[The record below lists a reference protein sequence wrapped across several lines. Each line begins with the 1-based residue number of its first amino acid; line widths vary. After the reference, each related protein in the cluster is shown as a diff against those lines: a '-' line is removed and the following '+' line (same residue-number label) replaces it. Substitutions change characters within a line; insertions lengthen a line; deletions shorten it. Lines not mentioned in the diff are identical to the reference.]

1 MQSMTRRRFLQTSLA
16 TGAAL
21 AWPGGNVLGANDDIR
36 LGFIGI
42 GGRGGSSIKWFRKV
56 EGCRI
61 VALCDVDE
69 QFLAKKVEHCKE
81 NGETVRAYQDPR
93 KMMEDKDIDAVV
105 ISTCNH
111 THALLTIWC
120 CQTGKDVY
128 VEKPVCGTIWEGI
141 QMAAA
146 RQQNGRIVQ
155 GGFQNRSDVGLR
167 EFFPWAAEGNLGKL
181 KAVRGLCYRNR
192 TGIGKRETPLEIPE
206 HINYDAWL
214 GPAKDEPIYRPR
226 LHYDWHWDFNTGN
239 GDIGNQ
245 GPHEMDLCRWT
256 LGDPDLL
263 PTQVASFG
271 GRFGWDDAGNTPN
284 LQLACFQAGDVP
296 VYFEVCDLRL
306 SPTLNASP
314 HCKGTRVGIIA
325 TYEGGEFRGGRGG
338 GWVYDEKGEKVK
350 QFAGEGGGQHAEN
363 FIQAVRSR
371 KQEDLHSPVEQAYLS
386 SSMSHLANISYRVG
400 EGADMEEL
408 EAAKAKDEIAMDFL
422 ERFQELLGN
431 WNVDFK
437 ETPWSVGPGLAF
449 DPRAMRF
456 TGDLAPNANKLV
468 HRNDREGYEIPKLA

>member
-21 AWPGGNVLGANDDIR
+21 AWPGRSVLGANDDIR

-42 GGRGGSSIKWFRKV
+42 GGRGGSSIKWFRKIK
-56 EGCRI
+56 GCRI

-69 QFLAKKVEHCKE
+69 HFLAKKVEHCKE
-81 NGETVRAYQDPR
+81 NGEDVRTYHDPR

-120 CQTGKDVY
+120 CQSGKDVY

-146 RQQNGRIVQ
+146 RKQYDRIVQ

-181 KAVRGLCYRNR
+181 KTVRGLCYRNR
-192 TGIGKRETPLEIPE
+192 SGIGKRETPLEIPDY
-206 HINYDAWL
+206 INYDAWL

-263 PTQVASFG
+263 PTKVASFG
-271 GRFGWDDAGNTPN
+271 GRFGWNDAGNTPN

-296 VYFEVCDLRL
+296 VYFEVCDMRL
-306 SPTLNASP
+306 SPSQNASP
-314 HCKGTRVGIIA
+314 HYKGTRVGAIA

-350 QFAGEGGGQHAEN
+350 QFKGDGGGQHAEN

-371 KQEDLHSPVEQAYLS
+371 KQEELNSPVEQAYRS
-386 SSMSHLANISYRVG
+386 SSMSHLANISYRAG
-400 EGADMEEL
+400 EDAGMEEL
-408 EAAKAKDEIAMDFL
+408 EAAKAQDEIARDFL

-437 ETPWSVGPGLAF
+437 ETPWSVGPGLTF
-449 DPRAMRF
+449 DPKAVAF
-456 TGDLAPNANKLV
+456 SGNLAEQANKLI
-468 HRNDREGYEIPKLA
+468 HRKDRKGYEIPKLT